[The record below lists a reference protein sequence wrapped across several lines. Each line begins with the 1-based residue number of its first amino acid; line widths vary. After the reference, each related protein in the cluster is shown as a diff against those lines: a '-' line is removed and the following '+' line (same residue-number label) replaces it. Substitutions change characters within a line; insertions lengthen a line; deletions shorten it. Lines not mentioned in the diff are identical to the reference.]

1 MSSRHS
7 DLVVATGRKSSK
19 KTSTK
24 GKGKRKLKH
33 MVIRPVN
40 NGGFVTEKHFQDD
53 TTEPWNNPPEEQAHE
68 DRDGMMDH
76 VEDTFPEGGSSD
88 SDNDNDNGGSDQGAE

>member
-1 MSSRHS
+1 MSTRHS
-7 DLVVATGRKSSK
+7 DLVVATGRKSGEK
-19 KTSTK
+19 KASK

-53 TTEPWNNPPEEQAHE
+53 EKEPWNNPPEEQAHE

-76 VEDTFPEGGSSD
+76 VEDTFPEGEA
-88 SDNDNDNGGSDQGAE
+88 SDNDNDSGNDGQAAE